1 MIRFSNFGQYI
12 SLKPM
17 EPMLT
22 YSERERAFLPNPIL
36 EIQKKIHAEMVDMN
50 DKVIVDA
57 IINGAVEA
65 GITDLYLL
73 NKQFILDAIR
83 EKMERDGLN
92 GF

>member
-1 MIRFSNFGQYI
+1 MIQISKIGQHI
-12 SLKPM
+12 NLKPM

-22 YSERERAFLPNPIL
+22 YSEREKAFLPNPTI
-36 EIQKKIHAEMVDMN
+36 EIQQKIYAEMVDMT

-65 GITDLYLL
+65 GITGLYLL